1 MCRKEPEHAA
11 ELHEFTSYDAC
22 IQAQQHFM
30 SMLAEDTPFLT
41 AFASRLGYRESV
53 TVENRLT
60 SNSVALACALNLSYR
75 HHLTVC

>member
-1 MCRKEPEHAA
+1 
-11 ELHEFTSYDAC
+11 
-22 IQAQQHFM
+22 
-30 SMLAEDTPFLT
+30 MLAEDTPFLT